1 MAEIRITGPD
11 GSTFSF
17 PEGTPGGVIS
27 SAMQG
32 HYGAPASSQNLDPAQ
47 MQAPDLDPATGM
59 PAGMVLDPAT
69 GRIVD
74 TNAEAEVRR
83 NEGGFMQGL
92 SDYAG
97 QFVAGTPFVGEYL
110 DETAGAIGGDI
121 AQERARAKLQSFQ
134 NANPG
139 TSTALRIAGGISGAI
154 PLAVAAGP
162 AAIAAAPASIGGQ
175 VLAGGAAGL
184 VGGGVEGAISGYGSG
199 TDAESRMENAQSR
212 GVVGSVFGG
221 AAGVAMPALA
231 AGAKPVINKIADA
244 LTSNRR
250 AAEVGLS
257 LPSASILSRGLD
269 ADGSLSGTGAANIA
283 RAGPDGM
290 LADAGPNAR
299 TLLDTAIQR
308 SGPAGVQ
315 AQRAIEQR
323 ASGAGRAIRD
333 TMDTT
338 LGAPQGINAS
348 ARGIA
353 ANARPALRE
362 AYDRAYSLPI
372 DYASDAGRNIE
383 ATLRRVPNRIMKQ
396 AVDTANEAMQVAGT
410 TNKQILA
417 DISDDGSVTFREMP
431 NVQQLDEIKK
441 ALGEIG
447 ANEVDH
453 FGRPT
458 AAGARAKTMARE
470 VREATAAA
478 VPEYRSAV
486 KLGGDKIAEDQALDL
501 GRKLLRPNTTRE
513 QVLDVVGG
521 ASEAERAAVAQGLR
535 YDIEEKMAN
544 VARAVT
550 DGNMDAREAVKA
562 VKDFS
567 SRANREKVA
576 AAIGEEKAGQLFADL
591 DRAAMS
597 LDLRAGVQQNSKTF
611 ARLSMADTI
620 AEQQDGGALGAL
632 LEGKPI
638 GATQRIAQLLSGRT
652 PEAKTAMAD
661 KTYQEIVKALTSRRG
676 ADAQRVLS
684 DLQYIGGRSARNEDI
699 ARALSRG
706 GSLALGLPSYQTGT
720 QAMRTP

>member
-17 PEGTPGGVIS
+17 PAGTPGDVIS

-32 HYGAPASSQNLDPAQ
+32 HYGSAAQPKLDSAQ
-47 MQAPDLDPATGM
+47 MQGLAR
-59 PAGMVLDPAT
+59 
-69 GRIVD
+69 GRA
-74 TNAEAEVRR
+74 NAEAGIRPELPAGTPTPDQDMARIRR
-83 NEGGFMQGL
+83 TQSGATGTVG
-92 SDYAG
+92 DVAG
-97 QFVAGTPFVGEYL
+97 QFIGGLPFVGEYA
-110 DETAGAIGGDI
+110 DEAIGAINGPEARDRM
-121 AQERARAKLQSFQ
+121 RADQSTFEQ
-134 NANPG
+134 DNPG
-139 TSTALRIAGGISGAI
+139 TSMALRTAGGIAGTV
-154 PLAVAAGP
+154 PMAA
-162 AAIAAAPASIGGQ
+162 AAAPLAAGMVPASLGGQ
-175 VLAGGAAGL
+175 VLAGGATGMI
-184 VGGGVEGAISGYGSG
+184 GGGVEGAVSGYGSG
-199 TDAESRMENAQSR
+199 TDSESRVENAQSR
-212 GVVGSVFGG
+212 GKLG
-221 AAGVAMPALA
+221 AVMGAGAGIAMPAIA

-244 LTSNRR
+244 LTSSRR

-257 LPSASILSRGLD
+257 KPSASILSRGLD
-269 ADGSLSGTGAANIA
+269 ADGSFGGSGAANIA

-323 ASGAGRAIRD
+323 ASGAGVAIRD
-333 TMDTT
+333 TMDAT
-338 LGAPQGINAS
+338 LGAPQGIGAS

-362 AYDRAYSLPI
+362 AYDRAYNLPI

-383 ATLRRVPNRIMKQ
+383 ATLKRVPSRIMKQ

-417 DISDDGSVTFREMP
+417 DIADDGTVVFREMP

-447 ANEVDH
+447 ANEVDQ

-458 AAGARAKTMARE
+458 AAGARAKMLARD
-470 VREATAAA
+470 VKNATSDA
-478 VPEYRSAV
+478 VPEYAAAV

-501 GRKLLRPNTTRE
+501 GRKILRPNTTRE
-513 QVLDVVGG
+513 QVLDAVAD
-521 ASEAERAAVAQGLR
+521 ASEAERAALAQGLR

-544 VARAVT
+544 VSRAVT

-562 VKDFS
+562 IKDFS
-567 SRANREKVA
+567 SRASREKIE
-576 AAIGEEKAGQLFADL
+576 AAIGAEKAKTLFADL
-591 DRAAMS
+591 DRATMA

-611 ARLSMADTI
+611 ARLSMDDTI
-620 AEQQDGGALGAL
+620 TAQQDGGAVGAL

-638 GATQRIAQLLSGRT
+638 GATQRIAQALSGRT

-661 KTYQEIVKALTSRRG
+661 KTYQEIVQALTTRRG

-684 DLQYIGGRSARNEDI
+684 DLQYIGGRSARNEEI

-706 GSLALGLPSYQTGT
+706 GSLALGLPAYQTGT
-720 QAMRTP
+720 QAMRPRQ